1 MASQPVSS
9 AVAVDVA
16 CRSLDMPRHRRSYK
30 HKDFLLSLTDDASS
44 KPIDNHRSK
53 LLRTPSS
60 RKDHTISS
68 SWIDIKMGRLPET
81 SPADSMLEQRASA
94 GTIGQ
99 SAINTP
105 AQQSAHALRKWIS
118 LSTLVL
124 FTTATSVVS
133 QRSRSVGPDK
143 QYSIATSVFLS
154 ELLKFLLGFA
164 LATVAR
170 DASPTTDPAR
180 LPLFSADDPEGSEK
194 LAREAQGTRY
204 AAAPPS
210 LSAKAQ
216 RAWNDVY
223 CASTWMMGVPAL
235 IYVCQNMLQLAAN
248 SHLSP
253 VAYQGLSQLK
263 LITAALISV
272 FVFGRPLSKRQWT
285 CLPVLLLGVVFLTQ
299 KKVPSHEEVA
309 EAASLL
315 REVPT
320 DSPFGRKVGSGS
332 TLLSTNLMA
341 QAASMLREDA
351 SAQLAIGTACVVLAC
366 VCGSF
371 AGVYIET
378 KLKSSMSVA
387 LSVRNAQLASF
398 ALVTAGVAVVLEM
411 MQKGEW
417 APLRNF
423 STLAW
428 TTVLLRGGS
437 GYVVSATLR
446 YADTIMKGFATSMA
460 IITTIALESLLSSR
474 LPTLAQLTG
483 GALVMASTYN
493 YVRLSAIAKE

>member
-1 MASQPVSS
+1 MQRSLHRKVGAGHAVASQPVSS

-44 KPIDNHRSK
+44 KPIENHRSK

-204 AAAPPS
+204 AVAPPS
-210 LSAKAQ
+210 LWAKAQ

-351 SAQLAIGTACVVLAC
+351 KCAAGDRDGVRGAGLRVRQL
-366 VCGSF
+366 CG
-371 AGVYIET
+371 
-378 KLKSSMSVA
+378 
-387 LSVRNAQLASF
+387 R
-398 ALVTAGVAVVLEM
+398 
-411 MQKGEW
+411 KGEW

-493 YVRLSAIAKE
+493 YVRLSATAKE